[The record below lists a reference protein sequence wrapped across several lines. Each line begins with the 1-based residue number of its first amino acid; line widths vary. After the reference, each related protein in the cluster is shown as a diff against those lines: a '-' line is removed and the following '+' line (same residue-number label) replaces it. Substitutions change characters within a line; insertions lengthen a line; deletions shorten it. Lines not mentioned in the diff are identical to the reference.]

1 MKKSLLLLLSVILVF
16 ALFLT
21 GCSGADDTA
30 TETGD
35 DSDTATDTPAVAEY
49 TLRIPLVLADT
60 HPQVIALTEIFKT
73 EVEEQTDGKVI
84 VEIYPNSQLG
94 SDRETTEACMLGT
107 LEMTAPS
114 TSVFP
119 GFDENFY
126 VLDLPY
132 LFNSKEAARNA
143 LDGDLGN
150 KLNEHLQELGV
161 EALYWGESGFR
172 NMTNSK
178 RPITQPS
185 DLEGLKMRVMENTYM
200 MEAFSSWGCNPTP
213 MAFGELFTALQQGTV
228 DGEDNATVIVSTSKF
243 YEVQKYLSITEH
255 IFGANALLINK
266 ELFDAMPAEY
276 QEILRQAAA
285 DTAVRHRELI
295 DELNVQLETDLANQ
309 GMEINTLTPESKQ
322 AFADASSG
330 VKDMFAEK
338 FGSELID
345 LAEQYNQ

>member
-1 MKKSLLLLLSVILVF
+1 MKKSLLLLFSVVLVF
-16 ALFLT
+16 ALILT
-21 GCSGADDTA
+21 GCGGTETTTDTGDNTDTTDDTA
-30 TETGD
+30 
-35 DSDTATDTPAVAEY
+35 AAPEY

-60 HPQVIALTEIFKT
+60 HPQVIALTEVFKT
-73 EVEEQTDGKVI
+73 EVEEKTDGKVT

-94 SDRETTEACMLGT
+94 SDRETTESCMMGT
-107 LEMTAPS
+107 IEMTAPS

-119 GFDENFY
+119 GFDERFY

-132 LFNSKEAARNA
+132 LFNSSEAARNA
-143 LDGDLGN
+143 LDGDLGS
-150 KLNEHLQELGV
+150 KLNEYLEDLGV

-172 NMTNSK
+172 NMTNNK
-178 RPITQPS
+178 RPITQPA

-243 YEVQKYLSITEH
+243 NEVQKYLSITEH

-266 ELFDAMPAEY
+266 ELFDSMPAEY

-295 DELNVQLETDLANQ
+295 DELNVQLETDLAAA
-309 GMEINTLTPESKQ
+309 GMEINTLTPDQNKHLPMHQ
-322 AFADASSG
+322 A
-330 VKDMFAEK
+330 V
-338 FGSELID
+338 
-345 LAEQYNQ
+345 